1 MGIVFKH
8 EPNKNN
14 EILYHYCKNTCF
26 NSTRFFSFPVFQLS
40 VGILPA
46 TGCSGIYE
54 NARCYIYIDA
64 SALLNSCVW
73 NVCKVN
79 INEPFVMASTD
90 NYEKHHGHYLFKEQ

>member
-1 MGIVFKH
+1 MSQIKIMKFYTITVRTPVLIPRAF
-8 EPNKNN
+8 
-14 EILYHYCKNTCF
+14 LAF
-26 NSTRFFSFPVFQLS
+26 RFFSYQSVFFRRQVVQRFMRTL
-40 VGILPA
+40 VV
-46 TGCSGIYE
+46 
-54 NARCYIYIDA
+54 IYIDA